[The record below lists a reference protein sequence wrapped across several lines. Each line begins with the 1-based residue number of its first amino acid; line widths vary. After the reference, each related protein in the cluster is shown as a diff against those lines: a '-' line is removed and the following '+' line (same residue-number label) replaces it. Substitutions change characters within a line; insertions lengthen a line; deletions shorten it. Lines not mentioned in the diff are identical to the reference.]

1 MITHQ
6 RNVCA
11 FISGKIDKIEKPM
24 KPGRKTM
31 QGFIKLLAE
40 NQFTIGEIEDG
51 TAYHHLQRQLV

>member
-1 MITHQ
+1 
-6 RNVCA
+6 
-11 FISGKIDKIEKPM
+11 M